1 MKFIKY
7 TILGIVIIIAFF
19 LSASPPNEWHMY
31 LDGLLNTPLSITIQ
45 QSAILIL
52 GGAVL
57 GSTIMI
63 TREAFGI

>member
-7 TILGIVIIIAFF
+7 TILGMVIIVAFF

-31 LDGLLNTPLSITIQ
+31 VDGILSTPLSITLQ
-45 QSAILIL
+45 QSAVLIL

-57 GSTIMI
+57 GSTILL
-63 TREAFGI
+63 TREAFGR